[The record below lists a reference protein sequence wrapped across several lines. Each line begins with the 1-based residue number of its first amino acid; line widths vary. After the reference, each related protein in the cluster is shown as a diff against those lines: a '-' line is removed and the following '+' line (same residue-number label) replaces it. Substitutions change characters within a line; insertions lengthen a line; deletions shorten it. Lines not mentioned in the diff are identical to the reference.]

1 MIFANCNFGNT
12 AKSIVRRRLHRQHC
26 ALARVVVVVKSRRQK
41 SSSSFLAPR
50 SRKRWWWS
58 QRKKKKKKKCFLLCL
73 FCASF
78 SPEEKRPPF
87 SFFILRTTL
96 TRCVLLLRSAQPRET
111 ATTTRSSGRR
121 KDHLRIVSRVRLNTN
136 VLVRGGRRCISCGV
150 EGTPTPISVGWT
162 TPPTPT
168 TVRIRGATSLR
179 DVCVFFEKKTPPPP
193 PPSPTTTTTTTTRVR
208 GSRVGLRRRR
218 SRRGFRDERDA
229 VVDSAVPNSSLS
241 TGSLS
246 R

>member
-26 ALARVVVVVKSRRQK
+26 ALARVVVVKSRRQK
-41 SSSSFLAPR
+41 SSSSSFLAPR
-50 SRKRWWWS
+50 SRKSWWWS
-58 QRKKKKKKKCFLLCL
+58 QRKKKKKKCFLCL

-111 ATTTRSSGRR
+111 ATTTRSGRR
-121 KDHLRIVSRVRLNTN
+121 KDHRIVSRGRLNTN

-150 EGTPTPISVGWT
+150 EGTPTPTVGWT

-193 PPSPTTTTTTTTRVR
+193 LPTTTTTTTTRVR

>member
-87 SFFILRTTL
+87 SFFIVRTTL
-96 TRCVLLLRSAQPRET
+96 TRCVLLLRSAQPQET

-150 EGTPTPISVGWT
+150 EGTTTHTVGWT
-162 TPPTPT
+162 TPT

-193 PPSPTTTTTTTTRVR
+193 PSPTTTRTTTTRVR

>member
-1 MIFANCNFGNT
+1 MIFANCKNFGNT

-26 ALARVVVVVKSRRQK
+26 ALARVVVVKSRRQK

-58 QRKKKKKKKCFLLCL
+58 QRKKKKKKCFLCL

-111 ATTTRSSGRR
+111 ATTTRSGRR
-121 KDHLRIVSRVRLNTN
+121 KDHRIVSRGRLNTN

-150 EGTPTPISVGWT
+150 EGTPTPTVGWT

-179 DVCVFFEKKTPPPP
+179 DVCVFFEKKTPPP
-193 PPSPTTTTTTTTRVR
+193 SPTTTTTTRVR

>member
-50 SRKRWWWS
+50 SRKSWWWS
-58 QRKKKKKKKCFLLCL
+58 QRKKKKKKCFLCL

-96 TRCVLLLRSAQPRET
+96 KRCVLLLRSAQPRET
-111 ATTTRSSGRR
+111 ATTTRSGRR
-121 KDHLRIVSRVRLNTN
+121 KDHRIVSRGRLNTN

-150 EGTPTPISVGWT
+150 EGTTPTFGWT
-162 TPPTPT
+162 TPTPTT

-179 DVCVFFEKKTPPPP
+179 DVCVFVEKKTPPP
-193 PPSPTTTTTTTTRVR
+193 SPTTTTTTTRVR

>member
-58 QRKKKKKKKCFLLCL
+58 QRKKKKKKKKKKCFLCL

-111 ATTTRSSGRR
+111 ATTTRSGRR
-121 KDHLRIVSRVRLNTN
+121 KDHRIVSRGRLNTN

-150 EGTPTPISVGWT
+150 EGTPTPTVGWT

-179 DVCVFFEKKTPPPP
+179 DVCVFFEKKTPPP

>member
-26 ALARVVVVVKSRRQK
+26 ALARVVVVSRAALAQK
-41 SSSSFLAPR
+41 VVVVATEEEEEEEGE
-50 SRKRWWWS
+50 
-58 QRKKKKKKKCFLLCL
+58 CFLCL

-111 ATTTRSSGRR
+111 ATTTRSGRR
-121 KDHLRIVSRVRLNTN
+121 KDHRIVSRGRLNTN

-150 EGTPTPISVGWT
+150 EGTPTPTVGWT

-193 PPSPTTTTTTTTRVR
+193 SPTTTRTTTTRVR